1 MVVDTS
7 DSLFAFDLDEAS
19 HTTADLDEDGGTT
32 ADLDEGGHTT
42 AGLDEGGHTAA
53 ELDEGGGG
61 ASAAPQPP
69 TRPPCPR
76 GAEGATEASE
86 DTARRARNQARACMR
101 ALVITPISPHPHIAS
116 VSTLVINP
124 ITAIHCNYM
133 DVHID
138 IDTDIN
144 TGIVLTR
151 QVHVGSR
158 EFEHLRD
165 YDMNALCARVVVVA
179 TRPGA
184 GT

>member
-1 MVVDTS
+1 VEQAGFVDVVVDTS
-7 DSLFAFDLDEAS
+7 DSLFAFDLDE
-19 HTTADLDEDGGTT
+19 DGGTT
-32 ADLDEGGHTT
+32 ADLDEARHTT
-42 AGLDEGGHTAA
+42 A
-53 ELDEGGGG
+53 ELAEGGGG

-76 GAEGATEASE
+76 GAEGAEGATEASE
-86 DTARRARNQARACMR
+86 DTARRARN
-101 ALVITPISPHPHIAS
+101 
-116 VSTLVINP
+116 
-124 ITAIHCNYM
+124 
-133 DVHID
+133 
-138 IDTDIN
+138 
-144 TGIVLTR
+144 

>member
-7 DSLFAFDLDEAS
+7 DSLFAFDLD
-19 HTTADLDEDGGTT
+19 
-32 ADLDEGGHTT
+32 DEGGHTT
-42 AGLDEGGHTAA
+42 AELA
-53 ELDEGGGG
+53 EGGG

-86 DTARRARNQARACMR
+86 DTARRARNQ
-101 ALVITPISPHPHIAS
+101 
-116 VSTLVINP
+116 
-124 ITAIHCNYM
+124 
-133 DVHID
+133 
-138 IDTDIN
+138 
-144 TGIVLTR
+144 
-151 QVHVGSR
+151 VHVGSR

>member
-1 MVVDTS
+1 MLRPGGRAAIALSTIKASLQPGVEWPLCIRMFVGLHELQPMVEQAGFVDVVVDTS
-7 DSLFAFDLDEAS
+7 DTLFAF
-19 HTTADLDEDGGTT
+19 DLDEDGGTT

-42 AGLDEGGHTAA
+42 A
-53 ELDEGGGG
+53 ELAEGGGG

-76 GAEGATEASE
+76 GAEGAEGATEASE
-86 DTARRARNQARACMR
+86 DTARRARN
-101 ALVITPISPHPHIAS
+101 
-116 VSTLVINP
+116 
-124 ITAIHCNYM
+124 
-133 DVHID
+133 
-138 IDTDIN
+138 
-144 TGIVLTR
+144 

>member
-1 MVVDTS
+1 MVISNGAFCLAPDKPAAFREALRVLRPGGRAAIALSTIKASLQPGVEWPLCIRMFVGLHELQPMVEQAGFVDVVVDTS
-7 DSLFAFDLDEAS
+7 DTLFAFDLDE
-19 HTTADLDEDGGTT
+19 DGGTA

-42 AGLDEGGHTAA
+42 A
-53 ELDEGGGG
+53 ELAEGGGG
-61 ASAAPQPP
+61 ATAAPQPP
-69 TRPPCPR
+69 TQPPCPR

-86 DTARRARNQARACMR
+86 DTARRARN
-101 ALVITPISPHPHIAS
+101 
-116 VSTLVINP
+116 
-124 ITAIHCNYM
+124 
-133 DVHID
+133 
-138 IDTDIN
+138 
-144 TGIVLTR
+144 

>member
-1 MVVDTS
+1 MEQAGFVDVGVDTS
-7 DSLFAFDLDEAS
+7 DSLFAF
-19 HTTADLDEDGGTT
+19 DLDEDGGTT

-42 AGLDEGGHTAA
+42 A
-53 ELDEGGGG
+53 ELAEGGGG

-76 GAEGATEASE
+76 GAEGAEGATGASE
-86 DTARRARNQARACMR
+86 DTARRARNQVHASMR
-101 ALVITPISPHPHIAS
+101 ALVITPISPHPYIAS

-133 DVHID
+133 DVHIH

>member
-1 MVVDTS
+1 MEQAGFVDVVVDTS
-7 DSLFAFDLDEAS
+7 DSLFAFDLDE
-19 HTTADLDEDGGTT
+19 DGGTT
-32 ADLDEGGHTT
+32 AD
-42 AGLDEGGHTAA
+42 
-53 ELDEGGGG
+53 LDEGGGG

-69 TRPPCPR
+69 TRPSCPR

-86 DTARRARNQARACMR
+86 DTARRARN
-101 ALVITPISPHPHIAS
+101 
-116 VSTLVINP
+116 
-124 ITAIHCNYM
+124 
-133 DVHID
+133 
-138 IDTDIN
+138 
-144 TGIVLTR
+144 

>member
-1 MVVDTS
+1 
-7 DSLFAFDLDEAS
+7 
-19 HTTADLDEDGGTT
+19 
-32 ADLDEGGHTT
+32 
-42 AGLDEGGHTAA
+42 
-53 ELDEGGGG
+53 
-61 ASAAPQPP
+61 
-69 TRPPCPR
+69 
-76 GAEGATEASE
+76 
-86 DTARRARNQARACMR
+86 MR
-101 ALVITPISPHPHIAS
+101 ALVITPISPHPYIAS

-184 GT
+184 GTRAAE